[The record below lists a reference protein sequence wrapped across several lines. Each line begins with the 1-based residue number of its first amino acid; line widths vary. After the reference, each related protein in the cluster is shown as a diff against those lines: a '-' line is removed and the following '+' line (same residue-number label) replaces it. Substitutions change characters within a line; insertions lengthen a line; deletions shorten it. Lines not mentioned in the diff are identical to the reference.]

1 MAINRK
7 EYSNKI
13 ETSLW
18 ANSSFNVFLYRF
30 IYLKKEYSGLIDLSD
45 NSSWNKKDKIAKAK
59 FELSSIK
66 EKLKE
71 DVALDDKVTLDIF
84 MSEYFKHLPITKYTT
99 IRRSHYERYVSPVC
113 GNKKVVDIRQ
123 VHIKESIKQQEELG
137 LAPRTIKQTLEVL
150 SPAFKSAI
158 ANRLILFNPLDGI
171 KIKLPKTKKIV
182 VSASE
187 KLKVI
192 YNAIDEEFK
201 DDDFYYAL
209 FLFALQ
215 GRRRGE
221 ILSLRWEDVS
231 FENSYYV
238 LRNTKNNEEQ
248 KIFLPEITKE
258 KLSFFRRDEGWV
270 FLSRLTGNHL
280 VDIRKVT
287 NRLKRRLNDKSFGIH
302 YLRNVIVSAMAEQ
315 GFDSIHLSGAL
326 GHNNPNTITKYLT
339 MNYLRSSEMASETI
353 NGILNPPSLLST

>member
-1 MAINRK
+1 MAINTND
-7 EYSNKI
+7 YPNKI
-13 ETSLW
+13 ENNLW
-18 ANSSFNVFLYRF
+18 TEKNFVLFFYNFVQD
-30 IYLKKEYSGLIDLSD
+30 KKRHRGLIDC
-45 NSSWNKKDKIAKAK
+45 SSKVSWSKKDRIAFAK
-59 FELSSIK
+59 DELSQIK
-66 EKLKE
+66 KRKKE
-71 DVALDDKVTLDIF
+71 SVLDDSVTLDTF
-84 MSEYFKHLPITKYTT
+84 MSEHFKHLPITKYTT
-99 IRRSHYERYVSPVC
+99 IRRSHYGRYVSPVC
-113 GNKKVVDIRQ
+113 GNKKVIDIRQ
-123 VHIKESIKQQEELG
+123 LHIKESIKQQEELG

-231 FENSYYV
+231 FENNYYV

-248 KIFLPEITKE
+248 KIFLPEITKG

-339 MNYLRSSEMASETI
+339 MNYLKSSEMASETI
-353 NGILNPPSLLST
+353 NGILNPPPLSFT

>member
-1 MAINRK
+1 MAIDKND
-7 EYSNKI
+7 YPNKI
-13 ETSLW
+13 ETGLW
-18 ANSSFNVFLYRF
+18 ANNQYTVFYYRF
-30 IYLKKEYSGLIDLSD
+30 EYMKKTHRGLIDLND
-45 NSSWNKKDKIAKAK
+45 KSSWNKKDKIAKAK
-59 FELSSIK
+59 IKLSSFR
-66 EKLKE
+66 EKQKD
-71 DVALDDKVTLDIF
+71 DVALDDKVTLDLF
-84 MSEYFKHLPITKYTT
+84 MLEHFKHSPITKYTT

-113 GNKKVVDIRQ
+113 GNKKVIDIRQ
-123 VHIKESIKQQEELG
+123 LHIKESIKQQEELG

-158 ANRLILFNPLDGI
+158 ANRLIMFNPLDGI

-192 YNAIDEEFK
+192 YKAINEEFY
-201 DDDFYYAL
+201 DDAFYYAL

-248 KIFLPEITKE
+248 KIFLPEIIKE

-339 MNYLRSSEMASETI
+339 MNYLKSSEMASEI
-353 NGILNPPSLLST
+353 IHGIVKKQNI

>member
-1 MAINRK
+1 MAIDRK
-7 EYSNKI
+7 EFMNKI
-13 ETSLW
+13 KTSLW
-18 ANSSFNVFLYRF
+18 ANSDYTIFYYNFRINNKRYEALLNYSETAWGKKDRIKVAERDLLD
-30 IYLKKEYSGLIDLSD
+30 IQKSKKESL
-45 NSSWNKKDKIAKAK
+45 
-59 FELSSIK
+59 
-66 EKLKE
+66 
-71 DVALDDKVTLDIF
+71 LDDNITLDAF
-84 MSEYFKHLPITKYTT
+84 MSEHFKHLLITKYTT
-99 IRRSHYERYVSPVC
+99 IRKSHYNRYVSPIC
-113 GNKKVVDIRQ
+113 GKKKVVDLRQ
-123 VHIKESIKQQEELG
+123 LHIKESIKYQEEQG
-137 LAPRTIKQTLEVL
+137 LAPRTIKQTIEVL

-158 ANRLILFNPLDGI
+158 ANRLIIFNPLDGI

-187 KLKVI
+187 KLKKI
-192 YNAIDEEFK
+192 YKAINEEFH
-201 DDDFYYAL
+201 DDPFYYAL

-231 FENSYYV
+231 FENNYYV

-280 VDIRKVT
+280 VDIRKIT
-287 NRLKRRLNDKSFGIH
+287 DRLKRRLNDKSFGIH

-339 MNYLRSSEMASETI
+339 MNYLKSSEMASETI
-353 NGILNPPSLLST
+353 NGILNPPSL